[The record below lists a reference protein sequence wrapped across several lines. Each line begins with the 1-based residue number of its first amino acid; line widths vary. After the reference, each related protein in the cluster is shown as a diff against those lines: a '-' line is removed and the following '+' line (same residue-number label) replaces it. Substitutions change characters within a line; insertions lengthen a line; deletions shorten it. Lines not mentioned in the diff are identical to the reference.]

1 MGMLCVCVCMYV
13 SISNPLSRFN
23 ANLPSLGEVI
33 CKGKE
38 QLTESKLD
46 NSNWEIP
53 KSLLPT
59 SKDIKGYFTA

>member
-1 MGMLCVCVCMYV
+1 MYV

-53 KSLLPT
+53 KSLLPIG
-59 SKDIKGYFTA
+59 KDIKGYSLGK